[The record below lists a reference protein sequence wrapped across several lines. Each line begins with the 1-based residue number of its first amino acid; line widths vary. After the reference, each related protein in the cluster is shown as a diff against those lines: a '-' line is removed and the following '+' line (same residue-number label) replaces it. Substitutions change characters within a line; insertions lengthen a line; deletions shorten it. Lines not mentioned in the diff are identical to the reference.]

1 MAPSETVRYVKRPDP
16 VAPIPVAGE
25 PDGDCRGQS
34 EYGLLQWILEQQ
46 RQLYLQWSTRDD
58 VRGRRCELNL
68 LECSKWE
75 SDPLDRNALAAT
87 DVDSE
92 RWGPELARCGKP

>member
-1 MAPSETVRYVKRPDP
+1 MLDR

-46 RQLYLQWSTRDD
+46 RQLYLQWLKRDD
-58 VRGRRCELNL
+58 VRGRRCELNW
-68 LECSKWE
+68 LEYSNSG
-75 SDPLDRNALAAT
+75 SDPFDRNALAAT
-87 DVDSE
+87 DDDSE
-92 RWGPELARCGKP
+92 PWGPELARCGKA

>member
-1 MAPSETVRYVKRPDP
+1 MKGPDP

-34 EYGLLQWILEQQ
+34 EYGLLQWILEQK
-46 RQLYLQWSTRDD
+46 RQLYQQWSKRDD
-58 VRGRRCELNL
+58 VQGRRCELNL
-68 LECSKWE
+68 LVCSKWE

-92 RWGPELARCGKP
+92 PWGPELARCGKP

>member
-1 MAPSETVRYVKRPDP
+1 MRSLKGPDP

-34 EYGLLQWILEQQ
+34 EYGLLQWNLEQQ
-46 RQLYLQWSTRDD
+46 RQLYQQWSTRGD
-58 VRGRRCELNL
+58 VPGRRCELNW

-92 RWGPELARCGKP
+92 PWGPELARCGKP

>member
-68 LECSKWE
+68 LECSKSE

-87 DVDSE
+87 DVYSE
-92 RWGPELARCGKP
+92 PLGPELARCGKP